1 MAFAQVCFTADVLQS
16 VLEAGSYPFHNRHNT
31 QYSDAFMRDFME
43 S

>member
-16 VLEAGSYPFHNRHNT
+16 VLEAGSYTFRNRHKA
-31 QYSDAFMRDFME
+31 QYSDAFMYDFIE